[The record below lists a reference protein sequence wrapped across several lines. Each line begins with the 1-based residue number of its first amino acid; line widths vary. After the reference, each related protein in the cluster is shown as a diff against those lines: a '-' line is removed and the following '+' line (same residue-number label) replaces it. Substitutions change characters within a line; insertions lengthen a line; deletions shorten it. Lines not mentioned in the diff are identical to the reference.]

1 MIKRTR
7 TMKSGK
13 VWVGYYYD
21 GRDAEGR
28 RREIPLG
35 TDLDEAREKWAKLE
49 RKAVPPTT
57 RTVGDLLRRF
67 ERDVVPTKAPKT
79 QKEYSKMI
87 RQLLGAFDEAPV
99 EDITPSTIAQYR
111 DARTAKVRANREITL
126 LSFAYNMAREWGI
139 TSMENPCRGVK
150 KNKEQPRDVYVTD
163 EVWKALYE
171 KAPDDLR
178 VTMDL
183 AYLTGQRPADVRKLR
198 KSDVSGDYLLVGQN
212 KTSRKLR
219 IRLRRAA

>member
-1 MIKRTR
+1 
-7 TMKSGK
+7 
-13 VWVGYYYD
+13 
-21 GRDAEGR
+21 
-28 RREIPLG
+28 
-35 TDLDEAREKWAKLE
+35 
-49 RKAVPPTT
+49 VPPTT

-150 KNKEQPRDVYVTD
+150 KNNEQPRDMYVTD
-163 EVWKALYE
+163 EVWKA
-171 KAPDDLR
+171 
-178 VTMDL
+178 
-183 AYLTGQRPADVRKLR
+183 
-198 KSDVSGDYLLVGQN
+198 
-212 KTSRKLR
+212 
-219 IRLRRAA
+219 